1 MPIKH
6 NDYRTARAIDFYKKT
21 SIYFGLAKT
30 TAWKASDYA
39 DSSLVPADPEKKPP
53 VPRGTDTFT
62 SEVVGYRKADKVY
75 LIVPYNGVD
84 AVPQGTII
92 IEYADTKWRVVSE
105 ANAKAE
111 KVKHVYVETTIL
123 PTDFAST
130 TYRKVA
136 VFSGLTR
143 KTGVDAG
150 KFQLLPT
157 EVQDQGFMEILDYR
171 QFSNLNGSNKEFLS
185 FITQF

>member
-1 MPIKH
+1 MPIKP
-6 NDYRTARAIDFYKKT
+6 NDYRTARALDFYKKT

-30 TAWKASDYA
+30 TAWKASDYSDPTMA
-39 DSSLVPADPEKKPP
+39 PADPEKKPP
-53 VPRGTDTFT
+53 LPKGSDTFT
-62 SEVVGYRKADKVY
+62 SEIVGYRKADKVY
-75 LIVPYNGVD
+75 LVVPYNGVD
-84 AVPQGTII
+84 VLPSGTIV

-105 ANAKAE
+105 SDAKTE

-123 PTDFAST
+123 PTDFDTT

-143 KTGVDAG
+143 KVEVDAG
-150 KFQLLPT
+150 KFNLLPT

-171 QFSNLNGSNKEFLS
+171 VFSNLNGNKEFLS